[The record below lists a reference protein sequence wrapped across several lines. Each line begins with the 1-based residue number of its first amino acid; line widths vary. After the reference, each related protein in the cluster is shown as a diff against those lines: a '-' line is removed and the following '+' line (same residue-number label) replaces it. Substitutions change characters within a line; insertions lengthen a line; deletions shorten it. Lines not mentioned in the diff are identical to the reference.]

1 MLICLDR
8 KRLEAALKDWPCAR
22 TVVVGMPAL
31 GMRHRD
37 PPQDFREFSVASGP
51 EEQVPMIAHQGIGS
65 NAEPRVAL
73 RLGQNLLERNVIR
86 RLLKQG
92 RRPTRRFST

>member
-1 MLICLDR
+1 
-8 KRLEAALKDWPCAR
+8 
-22 TVVVGMPAL
+22 
-31 GMRHRD
+31 
-37 PPQDFREFSVASGP
+37 
-51 EEQVPMIAHQGIGS
+51 MIGHQAIGS